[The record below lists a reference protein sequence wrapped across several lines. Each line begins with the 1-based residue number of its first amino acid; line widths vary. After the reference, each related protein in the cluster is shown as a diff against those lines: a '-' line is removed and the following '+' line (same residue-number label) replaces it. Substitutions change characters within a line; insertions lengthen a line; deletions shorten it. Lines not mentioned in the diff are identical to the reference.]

1 MSQNKPVYVWEEGQI
16 EIAVGR
22 TVDVRFRLY
31 TADRVPQPIALAAG
45 DVVRFKL
52 SVDAGDE
59 EPLLDLSSAE
69 PTAGESVIT
78 IEALG
83 ENNVT
88 PADVRVRFA
97 QVDTAELAEYADLSD
112 ALHGELCL
120 VDDSETAP
128 ADAIKR
134 IAHGPVLIV
143 PASGGDVGLT

>member
-1 MSQNKPVYVWEEGQI
+1 MSQPVHVWEEGDI
-16 EIAVGR
+16 EVAVGR
-22 TVDVRFRLY
+22 TVDLRFRLY
-31 TADRVPQPIALAAG
+31 TADKAPKPIALAAG

-52 SVDAGDE
+52 SAEVGDD

-69 PTAGESVIT
+69 ATAGESVVT
-78 IEALG
+78 IQDLG
-83 ENNVT
+83 EDEVT

-97 QVDTAELAEYADLSD
+97 QVDTAELEDYVSGEP
-112 ALHGELCL
+112 LHGELCL

>member
-1 MSQNKPVYVWEEGQI
+1 MSQAVHVWEEGEV

-22 TVDVRFRLY
+22 TVDFRYRLY
-31 TADRVPQPIALAAG
+31 TGDKAPKPIALAAG

-52 SVDAGDE
+52 SVAAGDE

-78 IEALG
+78 VEVLG

-88 PADVRVRFA
+88 PAAVIVRFG